1 MFYKAGV
8 REFPQNRRW
17 GLELKFNK
25 DDLTKV
31 IETAADKV
39 SGDNAGQ
46 TSNSDVQTQIDSIN
60 RRLSLLEEELR
71 QMKEKI

>member
-1 MFYKAGV
+1 
-8 REFPQNRRW
+8 
-17 GLELKFNK
+17 LKFNK

-31 IETAADKV
+31 IKTAADKV

-46 TSNSDVQTQIDSIN
+46 TSTSDIQTQIDSIN